1 MTGDS
6 VGGRG
11 GAGERD
17 LESIPRF
24 VVRARCLFSHQRA
37 LSLVTS
43 RSHDV

>member
-6 VGGRG
+6 VEEGGGGRN
-11 GAGERD
+11 
-17 LESIPRF
+17 LELIPRF